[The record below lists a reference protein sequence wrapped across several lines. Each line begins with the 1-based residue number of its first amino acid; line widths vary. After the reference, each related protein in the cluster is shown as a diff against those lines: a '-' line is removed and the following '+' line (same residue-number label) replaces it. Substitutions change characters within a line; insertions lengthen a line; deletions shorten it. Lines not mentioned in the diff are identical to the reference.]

1 MNTANP
7 SPVAPIRAA
16 LFDLDGVIFDSAE
29 ANVAFYNHILVAL
42 GHPPRAREAADI
54 LHREPMDRS
63 LQHLLGRGEDYHRAI
78 AFWKTLDP
86 APFIRELTLFPNVVE
101 TLRGLHGRLPLAV
114 ATNRTTTARSSL
126 AHFGLLE
133 LFEAVWTPIE
143 AGRPKPHPAMM
154 EMLLDGLGM
163 GPDEVVYVG
172 DSELDEG
179 LCRNAGVRL
188 IAFRNP
194 GLDAWAHVED
204 FAAIP
209 ALLGLE

>member
-1 MNTANP
+1 MTTASAAN
-7 SPVAPIRAA
+7 SIRAV

-63 LQHLLGRGEDYHRAI
+63 LQALLGHGEDYHRAI
-78 AFWKTLDP
+78 AFWKSLDP
-86 APFIRELTLFPNVVE
+86 TPFIRALTLFPNVVE

-114 ATNRTTTARSSL
+114 ATNRTTTARPSL
-126 AHFGLLE
+126 LHFGLLD
-133 LFEAVWTPIE
+133 LFETVLTPIE
-143 AGRPKPHPAMM
+143 AGKPKPHPLMM
-154 EMLLDGLGM
+154 EMALAELGLGA
-163 GPDEVVYVG
+163 DEVVYVG
-172 DSELDEG
+172 DSEVDEG

-209 ALLGLE
+209 GLLGLD

>member
-1 MNTANP
+1 MTTASAAN
-7 SPVAPIRAA
+7 SIRAV

-29 ANVAFYNHILVAL
+29 ANVVFYNHILVSL

-54 LHREPMDRS
+54 IHREPMDRS
-63 LQHLLGRGEDYHRAI
+63 LQALLGHGEDYHRAI

-86 APFIRELTLFPNVVE
+86 TPFIRELTLFPDVAE

-114 ATNRTTTARSSL
+114 ATNRTTTARASL

-133 LFEAVWTPIE
+133 LFEAVLTPIE

-179 LCRNAGVRL
+179 LCQNAGVRL

-209 ALLGLE
+209 GLLGLE